1 MLHLVERDRDGV
13 ETLTRIRYGMKI
25 DVEQPYVFKA
35 MHKVLAGGAKSTAT
49 KLLQLIVPLKKTYYE
64 TGEMPGLTAGD
75 HILAEKLRGAM
86 YGVRFAYIRSRNNEE
101 DLRLRRQ
108 VMQFGIAS
116 GKRDGMYV
124 EFAFVFTPEGESHAS

>member
-25 DVEQPYVFKA
+25 DVEQPHVFKA

-49 KLLQLIVPLKKTYYE
+49 KLLQLVVPLKQAYRDLC
-64 TGEMPGLTAGD
+64 EMPGSPAD
-75 HILAEKLRGAM
+75 QILADKLRGAM
-86 YGVRFAYIRSRNNEE
+86 YGVRFAYIRSRNNPE
-101 DLRLRRQ
+101 DMKLRRQ

-124 EFAFVFTPEGESHAS
+124 EFAYVFVPEGEEANVS